1 MAQLAQLKKRIN
13 EEIPLTRALGV
24 TFSDYTGTSIIARAP
39 LAPNYNHHGTGFG
52 GSLYAVAVTAAWS
65 LLELWLEE
73 RNLMGRVVIQS
84 GTMDYGL
91 PVSNDF
97 HARCTLPP
105 ENDMLRFARS
115 VERRGKGRVC
125 LESTV
130 FVDERG
136 SAFPA
141 ATFSGRFVVLKS
153 EQAMAGPGVGKT
165 Q

>member
-1 MAQLAQLKKRIN
+1 MPQLARLKERIN

-24 TFSDYTGTSIIARAP
+24 SFSDYTGNSITARAP
-39 LAPNYNHHGTGFG
+39 LASNHNHQGTGFG

-73 RNLMGRVVIQS
+73 RGLMGRVIIQS

-91 PVSNDF
+91 PVSNNF
-97 HARCTLPP
+97 HARCTLPS
-105 ENDMLRFARS
+105 EEDMQRFARS

-130 FVDERG
+130 FVDEGG

-141 ATFSGRFVVLKS
+141 ATFSGRFVVIKG
-153 EQAMAGPGVGKT
+153 EDGTDA
-165 Q
+165 